1 MTITVRDSELAN
13 GNTSI
18 DQAVATS
25 TSQSFAT
32 TSLNTSFPP
41 SSTTLST
48 SSGVTTSRTDGVSAS
63 TNAISASPTVATAHA
78 AVTSTSS
85 NDIVWGPAITAS
97 PMPNADLSIDQ
108 TSSHEDQGF
117 SEGAK
122 QVTIATT
129 VIGGVFIIA
138 LLVYAVYQRRRGA
151 TFSEIARFRH
161 HYPST
166 IGFNPTPRDAR
177 LTALPIY
184 RETRYSVRSS
194 QHASLA
200 SFHNPARYTA
210 PRQPP
215 QPLPREVTQ
224 KFHLQNPYVRNLWK
238 TAHPTSVPGTPL
250 RETHSAMED
259 ETAPVRK
266 PEKAR
271 FASYRLSGRSFVTQ
285 QSIAETAKSSPKSSF
300 TERPLSKASA
310 VPPTP
315 PDTPYSRR
323 NLRDHWSWTNS
334 QAPATPRMYAP
345 SSRSSISTLPR
356 FRNVTS
362 WVRGQN
368 HRVDKVQPAA
378 ELPREKRPILKNKAS
393 LPRLAPPPV
402 TRKLTRA
409 RAEQVRIGS
418 LSSIVLPR
426 PEQEA
431 LSP

>member
-1 MTITVRDSELAN
+1 MTTTRRDSELAN
-13 GNTSI
+13 ENTST
-18 DQAVATS
+18 DQAVTIS
-25 TSQSFAT
+25 TSQGPIT
-32 TSLNTSFPP
+32 TGLRTSAPF
-41 SSTTLST
+41 SGTTLST
-48 SSGVTTSRTDGVSAS
+48 SRTGTISGTNDVSTSTEAMSSSLPVATSNAAATS
-63 TNAISASPTVATAHA
+63 TNSDGIL
-78 AVTSTSS
+78 
-85 NDIVWGPAITAS
+85 WGPAITAS
-97 PMPNADLSIDQ
+97 PMPNADLSTEHTLPHASQD
-108 TSSHEDQGF
+108 F

-129 VIGGVFIIA
+129 VIGGVLIIA
-138 LLVYAVYQRRRGA
+138 LLVYAMYQRRRGA

-166 IGFNPTPRDAR
+166 IGFSPAPRDAR

-200 SFHNPARYTA
+200 SFQNSARYTA
-210 PRQPP
+210 PRAQP

-224 KFHLQNPYVRNLWK
+224 KFHLQNPYVKNVWK
-238 TAHPTSVPGTPL
+238 TAHPPSTPGTPL
-250 RETHSAMED
+250 REAHSAVAD
-259 ETAPVRK
+259 ETIPVKK

-285 QSIAETAKSSPKSSF
+285 QSIAETSKSSPESSV
-300 TERPLSKASA
+300 TERPLSNASV
-310 VPPTP
+310 VPRTP

-368 HRVDKVQPAA
+368 HRVENIRPAVQA
-378 ELPREKRPILKNKAS
+378 PREKKPILKNKAS
-393 LPRLAPPPV
+393 LPKLAPPPIK
-402 TRKLTRA
+402 RKLTKS

-431 LSP
+431 

>member
-1 MTITVRDSELAN
+1 MTTTGRDSDLASE
-13 GNTSI
+13 NTST
-18 DQAVATS
+18 DQAVIISAS
-25 TSQSFAT
+25 PDSVT
-32 TSLNTSFPP
+32 TSLRTLVLS
-41 SSTTLST
+41 SSTTVST
-48 SSGVTTSRTDGVSAS
+48 SWSGTTSRTNGVSAS
-63 TNAISASPTVATAHA
+63 TKAISSFPVVATANVA
-78 AVTSTSS
+78 ATSTSS
-85 NDIVWGPAITAS
+85 DSILWGPAITAS
-97 PMPNADLSIDQ
+97 PMPNADLS
-108 TSSHEDQGF
+108 TEHSPSHANQGF

-129 VIGGVFIIA
+129 VIGGVLIIA
-138 LLVYAVYQRRRGA
+138 LLVYAMYQRRRGA

-161 HYPST
+161 HYSST
-166 IGFNPTPRDAR
+166 IGFSPAPRDAR

-200 SFHNPARYTA
+200 SFQNPARYTA
-210 PRQPP
+210 PRAPP

-224 KFHLQNPYVRNLWK
+224 KSHLQNPYLRNLWK
-238 TAHPTSVPGTPL
+238 TAHPPSVPGTPL

-259 ETAPVRK
+259 ETVPVRK

-285 QSIAETAKSSPKSSF
+285 QSIAETAKSSPESSV
-300 TERPLSKASA
+300 TERPLSNASV

-368 HRVDKVQPAA
+368 HRVENIRPAV
-378 ELPREKRPILKNKAS
+378 EPPREKKPILKNKAS
-393 LPRLAPPPV
+393 LPKLAPPPV
-402 TRKLTRA
+402 KRKLTKS

-426 PEQEA
+426 PEQEV
-431 LSP
+431 